1 MVAVAQLA
9 ERRNVAPEAAG
20 SNPVRHP
27 RGGQVTGYR
36 GQQATAALPQ
46 AVPRPYPLFPEVLA
60 LVEERQTR
68 PAQTREAV
76 RH

>member
-9 ERRNVAPEAAG
+9 ERRNVAPEATG

-27 RGGQVTGYR
+27 EHT
-36 GQQATAALPQ
+36 
-46 AVPRPYPLFPEVLA
+46 

-68 PAQTREAV
+68 PAQTREAAW
-76 RH
+76 H